1 MDHAPD
7 LSALHDALACATTAA
22 VQAWRG
28 DRESASL
35 SLLEAHVAAEEAFG
49 RGSPE
54 VDALDVVL
62 AAITQ
67 AARSKTQI
75 GPPQCLRNPA
85 VHVLRSVLSY

>member
-7 LSALHDALACATTAA
+7 LSALHDALACASTGA

-28 DRESASL
+28 NQESASI
-35 SLLEAHVAAEEAFG
+35 SLIEAHAAAEDAFG
-49 RGSPE
+49 CGSPE

-67 AARSKTQI
+67 ATRPKTEI
-75 GPPQCLRNPA
+75 GRP
-85 VHVLRSVLSY
+85 